1 MYTQTFVAL
10 SLMRNIGSKTLI
22 GLMDDIIRRKL
33 ALSTAEDLYEY
44 LDKVRPP
51 RVKFTDESVDKA
63 YNDARRLIYESER
76 MGVGILTYFDQ
87 RFPDSLRKTMGE
99 DGKFDPPA
107 ILYYKGNLNALNMP
121 SVAVIGT
128 REPTREGRYAGSVV
142 SSHLAEAGYNI
153 VSGLALGC
161 DTIGHMGALSVEG
174 VTTAF
179 LAHGLDTIYP
189 SENTYLAERIVAQGG
204 LLLSEYPIGTRC
216 NAYRLVARDRL
227 QAGLASA
234 TLVIQTGIKG
244 GTMHAVR
251 ATQASAK
258 PLLAIRYSDEVMAHR
273 NVCGNAFL
281 HAKGAIPVNKTTDVA
296 TLMKTLTGHP
306 TNVHLVTEV
315 KNPEQLTLF

>member
-1 MYTQTFVAL
+1 MQKYTQAFVAL

-22 GLMDDIIRRKL
+22 SLMDDIIRRKQS
-33 ALSTAEDLYEY
+33 LSTVDDLYRY
-44 LDKVRPP
+44 LDEARPP
-51 RVKFTDESVDKA
+51 RVKFTDESVEKA
-63 YNDARRLIYESER
+63 YNDARRLIYESDR
-76 MGVGILTYFDQ
+76 IGVGILTYFDQ
-87 RFPDSLRKTMGE
+87 RFPVSLRKTMGE

-107 ILYYKGNLNALNMP
+107 ILYYKGNLDALHMP

-128 REPTREGRYAGSVV
+128 REPTREGKYAGSVV
-142 SSHLAEAGYNI
+142 SSQLAEAGYNI

-161 DTIGHMGALSVEG
+161 DTIGHMGALSVDG

-179 LAHGLDTIYP
+179 LAHGLDSIYP
-189 SENTYLAERIVAQGG
+189 SENTYLAERIIAQGG
-204 LLLSEYPIGTRC
+204 LLLSEYPVGTRC
-216 NAYRLVARDRL
+216 NQYRLVARDRL

-258 PLLAIRYSDEVMAHR
+258 PLLAIRYSDDVMAHR

-281 HAKGAIPVNKTTDVA
+281 HTKGAIAVNKTTDVA
-296 TLMKTLTGHP
+296 ALIRNLYAHSE
-306 TNVHLVTEV
+306 TEV
-315 KNPEQLTLF
+315 RTPEQLTLF

>member
-1 MYTQTFVAL
+1 MQKYTQAFVAL

-22 GLMDDIIRRKL
+22 SLMDDIIRRKQS
-33 ALSTAEDLYEY
+33 LSTVDDLYRY
-44 LDKVRPP
+44 LDEARPP
-51 RVKFTDESVDKA
+51 RVKFSDESVEKA

-76 MGVGILTYFDQ
+76 IGVGILTYFDQ

-107 ILYYKGNLNALNMP
+107 ILYYKGNLDVLHMP

-128 REPTREGRYAGSVV
+128 REPTREGKYAGSVV
-142 SSHLAEAGYNI
+142 SSQLAEAGYNI

-161 DTIGHMGALSVEG
+161 DTIGHMGALSVDG

-179 LAHGLDTIYP
+179 LAHGLDSIYP
-189 SENTYLAERIVAQGG
+189 SENTYLAERIIAQGG
-204 LLLSEYPIGTRC
+204 LLLSEYPVGTRC
-216 NAYRLVARDRL
+216 NQYRLVARDRL

-258 PLLAIRYSDEVMAHR
+258 PLLAIRYSDDVMAHR

-281 HAKGAIPVNKTTDVA
+281 HTKGAIAVNKTTDVA
-296 TLMKTLTGHP
+296 ALIRNLYAHSE
-306 TNVHLVTEV
+306 TEV
-315 KNPEQLTLF
+315 RTPEQLTLF

>member
-1 MYTQTFVAL
+1 MQKYTQAFVAL

-22 GLMDDIIRRKL
+22 SLMEDIIRRKQS
-33 ALSTAEDLYEY
+33 LSTVEDLYRY
-44 LDKVRPP
+44 LDEARPP
-51 RVKFTDESVDKA
+51 RVKFTDESVEKA

-76 MGVGILTYFDQ
+76 IGVGILTYFDQ

-107 ILYYKGNLNALNMP
+107 ILYYKGNLDVLHMP

-128 REPTREGRYAGSVV
+128 RVPTREGKYAGSVV
-142 SSHLAEAGYNI
+142 SSQLAEAGYNI

-161 DTIGHMGALSVEG
+161 DTIGHMGALSVDG

-179 LAHGLDTIYP
+179 LAHGLDSIYP
-189 SENTYLAERIVAQGG
+189 SENTYLAERIIAQGG
-204 LLLSEYPIGTRC
+204 LLLSEYPVGTRC
-216 NAYRLVARDRL
+216 NQYRLVARDRL

-258 PLLAIRYSDEVMAHR
+258 PLLAIRYSDDVMAHR

-281 HAKGAIPVNKTTDVA
+281 HTKGAIAVNKTTDVA
-296 TLMKTLTGHP
+296 ALIRNLYAHSE
-306 TNVHLVTEV
+306 TEV
-315 KNPEQLTLF
+315 RTPEQLTLF